1 MSTIRASDTG
11 ISRKTERFCQL
22 LVCHRC
28 RRSRAWELT
37 LALITIKPTK
47 LDLLEARGAS
57 QDLDVH
63 VSQLRDWVKKLLHV
77 VVDRPQ
83 SRAAA
88 VMKSFAAS
96 FGSANV

>member
-47 LDLLEARGAS
+47 LDLLEAGMPSS
-57 QDLDVH
+57 QRSAPLP
-63 VSQLRDWVKKLLHV
+63 KL
-77 VVDRPQ
+77 
-83 SRAAA
+83 
-88 VMKSFAAS
+88 M
-96 FGSANV
+96 